1 MSMIATNGYDIY
13 DHDIEILYE
22 ITVKDKDGNIF
33 EHVVKPSDTLVR
45 NFWIGLGATLGLSF
59 TAVNTS
65 GGSGSMDYLTGSS
78 APAGDS
84 TYGIQIG
91 SNDTPHNF
99 TQYSLISL
107 YAHST
112 TGFSYGALTINQ
124 PTYLD
129 PPVNSLYGIRFI
141 RSFTNASASS
151 QTVREIGLVL
161 RGYIG
166 TNIHNILVI
175 RDVITPVDVPSQGSI
190 TVQYVIRCQTF

>member
-1 MSMIATNGYDIY
+1 MSMIATNGYDTY

-22 ITVKDKDGNIF
+22 ITVKDKDGNIL

-45 NFWIGLGATLGLSF
+45 NFWLGLGATLGPSF
-59 TAVNTS
+59 TVVNTNGTS
-65 GGSGSMDYLTGSS
+65 VNIANFVNSN

-84 TYGIQIG
+84 AYGIQIG

-112 TGFSYGALTINQ
+112 SGFNYGALTINQ
-124 PTYLD
+124 PAYLD
-129 PPVNSLYGIRFI
+129 PPANSLYGIRFI

-161 RGYIG
+161 RGDTG
-166 TNIHNILVI
+166 SNFQNVLVI